1 MEPGAGM
8 PNFNQVPQQN
18 GGNFEVGNNQLPQY
32 NVDPSTTINNGEQ
45 LNQAPLQAEQLAI
58 AEQLAQPSQV
68 MPAATPNPT
77 PVQPQSTTP
86 VATPSVDADDIER
99 AWVAKAQAVI
109 AKDKDDPYELA
120 HQIAM
125 IMRDYLKTRYGKIV
139 GKKDK

>member
-32 NVDPSTTINNGEQ
+32 NVDPSTTINNGER

-58 AEQLAQPSQV
+58 AEQLAQPSQA
-68 MPAATPNPT
+68 MPIATPNPT
-77 PVQPQSTTP
+77 PVQPQPTAP

-120 HQIAM
+120 HQIAL
-125 IMRDYLKTRYGKIV
+125 IMRDYLKARYGKIV